1 MNLFRICI
9 QIFKTTD
16 RIQGNNMGRQKNK
29 KQNSFEFSKLIYI
42 LNLSFVVIVTGL
54 SFLCVIK
61 SGEWNI
67 IDLSPITVI
76 CTSAFASLSVSSL
89 FYYRKAQAENVLKIS
104 KQIQNENIE
113 VQNVEVANL
122 VMNSDFG
129 SNM

>member
-1 MNLFRICI
+1 MLKYTALHGIN
-9 QIFKTTD
+9 K
-16 RIQGNNMGRQKNK
+16 QKM
-29 KQNSFEFSKLIYI
+29 EFSKIIYI
-42 LNLSFVVIVTGL
+42 INLILVTIVMGM

-61 SGEWNI
+61 SGEWGI

-76 CTSAFASLSVSSL
+76 CTSAFASLSVASL

-113 VQNVEVANL
+113 VQNVEVANQ

-129 SNM
+129 NSI

>member
-1 MNLFRICI
+1 M
-9 QIFKTTD
+9 
-16 RIQGNNMGRQKNK
+16 QKATRYENK
-29 KQNSFEFSKLIYI
+29 PKDKMEFSKIIYI

-61 SGEWNI
+61 SGGWGI
-67 IDLSPITVI
+67 TDLSPITVI

-104 KQIQNENIE
+104 KQIQDENIDAST
-113 VQNVEVANL
+113 VDVANQ
-122 VMNSDFG
+122 VMNSNFN